1 MTFTASSS
9 SCAITESPVVVALD
23 YHERDKALAFV
34 DKIDPRDCRLKVGKE
49 MFTLF
54 GPQLVRDLQQRGF
67 DVFLDLKF
75 HDIPNTTAR
84 AVAAA
89 ADLGVWM
96 VNVHASGGAR
106 MMAVARDALAP
117 FGKDAPLL
125 IAVTVLTSMETS
137 DLRDLGVTLSPAEH
151 AERLARL
158 TQQCGLDGVVCS
170 AQEAVRFKQ
179 VFGTAFKL
187 VTPGIRP
194 AGSEAGDQRRIMTP
208 EQALSAGVDYMV
220 IGRPVTQSV
229 DPAQTLKDIN
239 ASLKREA

>member
-106 MMAVARDALAP
+106 MMAAARDALAP

-137 DLRDLGVTLSPAEH
+137 DLCDLGVTLSPAEH

-170 AQEAVRFKQ
+170 AQEAARFKQ